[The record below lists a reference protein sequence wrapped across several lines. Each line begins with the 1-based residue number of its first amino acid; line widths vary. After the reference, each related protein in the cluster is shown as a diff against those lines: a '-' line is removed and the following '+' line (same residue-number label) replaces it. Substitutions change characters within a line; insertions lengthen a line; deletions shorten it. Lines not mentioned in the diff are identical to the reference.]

1 MKKKSRGTTLVEML
15 AAMTV
20 IGLLVGVAGIWLKP
34 MEAPLRSSVVLSQ
47 AFLRQARVTAMATT
61 SAYRVRGSSERELI
75 AETAASCTA
84 TTWTADDRMRLVL
97 PDPVTL
103 SETSWE
109 VCFSARGM
117 SQTSVQFGLSH
128 PDLGEERIEVL
139 RGGTTRV
146 LP

>member
-1 MKKKSRGTTLVEML
+1 MEML
-15 AAMTV
+15 AAMTIV
-20 IGLLVGVAGIWLKP
+20 GLLLGIAGIWLTP
-34 MEAPLRSSVVLSQ
+34 MEAPLQSSIALSQ

-61 SAYRVRGSSERELI
+61 SAYRVRGSTARELV
-75 AETAASCTA
+75 AETADSCTA
-84 TTWTADDRMRLVL
+84 TTWTADDQMRLVL

-109 VCFSARGM
+109 VCFTARGM
-117 SQTSVQFGLSH
+117 SDSTVQFGLSH
-128 PDLGEERIEVL
+128 PRLGEERIEVL